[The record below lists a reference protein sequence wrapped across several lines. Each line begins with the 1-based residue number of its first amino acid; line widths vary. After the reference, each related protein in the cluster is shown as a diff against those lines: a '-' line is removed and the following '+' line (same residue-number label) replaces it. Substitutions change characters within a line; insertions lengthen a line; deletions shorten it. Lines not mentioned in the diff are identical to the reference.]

1 MDYLEGLFL
10 GKLWS
15 DTDFENRRHAGLFI
29 LYGILV
35 DLIVLYSFI
44 TDTTIMGIGSMGLVQ
59 QIILITLFIACP
71 FICFRYYRMP
81 LWGKIL
87 VLLEKA
93 FKAVLVISLTVTLAL
108 PRIPVGRDGLQDYF
122 VDYLNK
128 TLEKYTMQ
136 FQASSGS
143 FSTVIGVLA
152 GGIHIVLVFVL
163 ILALSV
169 LIPGLIFMAVR
180 IVQYLYDWLINR
192 LIIRKL
198 FNRKQR

>member
-15 DTDFENRRHAGLFI
+15 DTDFENRRHLGLFI

-35 DLIVLYSFI
+35 DMIVLYSFI
-44 TDTTIMGIGSMGLVQ
+44 SGTTILKIGSMDLMQ
-59 QIILITLFIACP
+59 QIIFVTLFVACP

-87 VLLEKA
+87 VLLEKTV
-93 FKAVLVISLTVTLAL
+93 KAVLVISLTVTLAL

-128 TLEKYTMQ
+128 TLETYTLR

-152 GGIHIVLVFVL
+152 GGIHIVLVFVA

-169 LIPGLIFMAVR
+169 VIPGLIFMAIRV
-180 IVQYLYDWLINR
+180 VQYIYDWVINK
-192 LIIRKL
+192 LIIKKL
-198 FNRKQR
+198 FNKKQR